1 MSSKNPHEQHEPDEQ
16 ESVTQPPNFTI
27 RPYRGTY
34 PTIHPT
40 VFLAD
45 GARIIGD
52 VHIGEGSSVWY
63 NTVIRGDVHFIRIG
77 SYTNIQDNAM
87 LHVTHDT
94 HPLHVGNGVTV
105 GHMVTLHGCTIEDYA
120 LIGIGS
126 IVLDG
131 SVVEHHSFVAAG
143 AVVTPN
149 TRVPSGHLVGGI
161 PAKVL
166 RPLTP
171 QEIQNLEDSAQR
183 YHRYAGFSQ
192 E

>member
-1 MSSKNPHEQHEPDEQ
+1 MEDDVSKENPQNREQFGQ
-16 ESVTQPPNFTI
+16 ETFRYTVRSYQ
-27 RPYRGTY
+27 GTF

-45 GARIIGD
+45 GARVIGD

-63 NTVIRGDVHFIRIG
+63 NTVIRGDVHSVRIG
-77 SYTNIQDNAM
+77 TFTNIQDNAM

-94 HPLHVGNGVTV
+94 HPLNVGNGVTV

-120 LIGIGS
+120 LIGIGA

-131 SVVEHHSFVAAG
+131 AIVEHHSFVAAG

-166 RPLTP
+166 RALTP
-171 QEIQNLEDSAQR
+171 QEILNLEDSAQR
-183 YHRYAGFSQ
+183 YHRYAGYSQ